1 MVLFLYSF
9 AVDAINALLG
19 YIERTSKFDGAS
31 NNFSASHC
39 NNKSTLDVYC
49 VCYNATCRVTLLDLS
64 STRLKGEI
72 PKEIGKLTSLT
83 ELYLDDNRFSEIPS
97 WLQNLSML
105 SIIVLDGNLLGGH
118 IPTFFSQMK
127 SLVTL

>member
-49 VCYNATCRVTLLDLS
+49 VCYNATCRVTLL
-64 STRLKGEI
+64 
-72 PKEIGKLTSLT
+72 
-83 ELYLDDNRFSEIPS
+83 YLDDNRFSEIPS